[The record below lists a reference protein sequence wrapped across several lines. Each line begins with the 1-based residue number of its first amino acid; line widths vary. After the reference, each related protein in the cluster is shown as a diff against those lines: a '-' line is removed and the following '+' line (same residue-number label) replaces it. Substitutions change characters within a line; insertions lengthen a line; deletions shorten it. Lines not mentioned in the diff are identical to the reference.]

1 MRDAD
6 GEGGGAGFPRPGAA
20 VRVED
25 VAQPVAEHVVAGVG
39 RHLERYTHG
48 HPCQRGV
55 ADRAR
60 RAGVAMLH
68 HGFRAGKQHLR
79 TIDDD
84 NFDIDIAD
92 DGKRSHRYSERVI
105 LVVRSGMPTSD
116 TR

>member
-1 MRDAD
+1 
-6 GEGGGAGFPRPGAA
+6 
-20 VRVED
+20 
-25 VAQPVAEHVVAGVG
+25 
-39 RHLERYTHG
+39 
-48 HPCQRGV
+48 
-55 ADRAR
+55 
-60 RAGVAMLH
+60 MLH